1 MQERTRFISVPEFA
15 VVVSLSER
23 TCWNLIRD
31 GSLPTL
37 RVGRRR
43 LIKVEEGVR
52 AIERLG
58 RPRRQA
64 KR

>member
-1 MQERTRFISVPEFA
+1 MQERARFISVPEFA
-15 VVVSLSER
+15 AVVSLSER

-43 LIKVEEGVR
+43 LIEIEEGVR
-52 AIERLG
+52 AIKRLG
-58 RPRRQA
+58 RPRRRA
-64 KR
+64 RR